1 MTQKQRLLAYLKQQP
16 INPLQAWQELGIYR
30 LAAQVHILR
39 DEGHDIKTE
48 LVEVKNR
55 YNEVCKV
62 AKYTLTENKEQ
73 LT

>member
-1 MTQKQRLLAYLKQQP
+1 MKTSQKQRLLAYLKQHP
-16 INPLQAWQELGIYR
+16 INPLEAWQQLGIYR

-39 DEGHDIKTE
+39 DEGHNIKTD

-62 AKYTLTENKEQ
+62 AKYTLIESES
-73 LT
+73 